1 MKKLLFFSAILF
13 AFVLSSCNESPS
25 DKKVPITNEQKL
37 VVRASNNFGLR
48 LFRAINRE
56 EGAKNIVLS
65 PLSVT
70 MALGMTVNG
79 AAGETRNSML
89 KTLGMDGFTMD
100 ELNISYRDLISYL
113 LNADR
118 KVQFELAN
126 SIWYRN
132 NFPFKQSFF
141 DLCKHY
147 FNSLVSGLDFDHPNS
162 KDIINSWVEK
172 TTKGKI
178 KEIVDNIEP
187 DIVMFL
193 INAIYFKG
201 SWLYKFDPSKT
212 QTGKFYLLD
221 GSHKDCK
228 MMKQVVYIPYLT
240 NDILQAVDLPYGSR
254 KFSMTIF
261 LPKVNKNVDDLINEM
276 TEKNYSHWIS
286 SFKDDSV
293 IIMMPKYKVEYKV
306 KLNEALKNLGMSIAF
321 RSGVADFTGM
331 SDRGKELFI
340 DKVWHKTYIN
350 VDEEGTEAAG
360 VTSVEIGYTSAK
372 PTPIP
377 FILDRPFVFVI
388 REKESDA
395 IIFIGKIVDP
405 KE

>member
-1 MKKLLFFSAILF
+1 
-13 AFVLSSCNESPS
+13 
-25 DKKVPITNEQKL
+25 
-37 VVRASNNFGLR
+37 
-48 LFRAINRE
+48 
-56 EGAKNIVLS
+56 
-65 PLSVT
+65 
-70 MALGMTVNG
+70 
-79 AAGETRNSML
+79 
-89 KTLGMDGFTMD
+89 
-100 ELNISYRDLISYL
+100 
-113 LNADR
+113 
-118 KVQFELAN
+118 
-126 SIWYRN
+126 
-132 NFPFKQSFF
+132 
-141 DLCKHY
+141 
-147 FNSLVSGLDFDHPNS
+147 
-162 KDIINSWVEK
+162 
-172 TTKGKI
+172 
-178 KEIVDNIEP
+178 
-187 DIVMFL
+187 
-193 INAIYFKG
+193 
-201 SWLYKFDPSKT
+201 
-212 QTGKFYLLD
+212 
-221 GSHKDCK
+221 